1 MKIIKKIVHLMSWAL
16 IGLTTL
22 LTLKN
27 LLLTILVLAS
37 ILIIEKKIIGK
48 LHGKESL
55 ASTRNLAAVSRG
67 SYVATSRSDGPSVK
81 AQQSNFSKPEGE
93 VSKKGFLKRLLKKRE
108 LKLLKLK
115 RVEELYEVSL
125 SDKYYLPFEDSPCL
139 LAIDGLS
146 VVCLGAIAISEVN
159 GFSGSLD
166 VLLSTAMKLKV
177 DFTCSLVCSSMGS
190 DAEPFWKVGI
200 LILLRSKKRLV
211 KLDGAKAQELVQE
224 FVSKLKTFETVVSTC
239 FDKARVDVLLG
250 RDVVKAL
257 RFMEVGLG

>member
-1 MKIIKKIVHLMSWAL
+1 MKIIKKIVHLMPWAL

-37 ILIIEKKIIGK
+37 ISIIEKKIISK
-48 LHGKESL
+48 LHGEESL
-55 ASTRNLAAVSRG
+55 TSTRNLATVTTG
-67 SYVATSRSDGPSVK
+67 RSKGPDIK
-81 AQQSNFSKPEGE
+81 AQEGDFGRPVDK
-93 VSKKGFLKRLLKKRE
+93 VSKKGFLERLLKKRE

-115 RVEELYEVSL
+115 RIEELYEVSL

-159 GFSGSLD
+159 GFSGNLD

-224 FVSKLKTFETVVSTC
+224 FISKLKTFETVVSTC